1 MRAWALVFA
10 IVACISMGEPAAA
23 KRVALIIANANYT
36 HAATLKNPGADARL
50 MAGALRSA
58 GFDSV
63 EQFSN
68 LDKAALEATLLRFG
82 KRAESA
88 DVALIYFAGHGIE
101 AGGENYLIPTDAKL
115 ERDRDL
121 DVEATRLE
129 TALRMSEGARM
140 RIVILDACRNNPF
153 IASMQ
158 RSARS
163 RAIGRG
169 LAAIEPEGETLVVY
183 AAKAGA
189 TASDGDGAN
198 SPFASALAQRIVE
211 PGLEI
216 GIMFRSV
223 RDDVL
228 KRTNREQEPFTYGS
242 LSGNAFYFVPPRP
255 SAPGVAASPPVTDE
269 SLFWQGA
276 LAANSL
282 TGYRD
287 YLTRYPQGQFAG
299 LARENLAR
307 LTAPPVSPVAPQ
319 GGAPG
324 TSMVVGQSRYDNGVF
339 PNMARAFTANGH
351 ASRPAGDV
359 TEVVQRYAFKPDRGL
374 RSQLRDKMLA
384 AYGKP
389 GSEYRQQFEAL
400 YPKTDPFR
408 LATPFA
414 AQYGLSFDN
423 AADAAFALFESYRR
437 QGTAQWQ
444 PPTPLQADMARKQ
457 ISLAMARDPF
467 FKVMKGADLQT
478 ASDGM
483 WFTAAANIY
492 VEQGIAKQSRATQR
506 EFSDRIAGTVEQIL
520 GFSIAT
526 LRLTDDGYMTYVPAK
541 PPSPK

>member
-1 MRAWALVFA
+1 MLRIL
-10 IVACISMGEPAAA
+10 IVAVLACATFGQPVSA
-23 KRVALIIANANYT
+23 KRVALVIANSKYGFAP
-36 HAATLKNPGADARL
+36 ALKNPAADARL
-50 MAGALRSA
+50 IATALRSA
-58 GFDSV
+58 GFDTV
-63 EQFSN
+63 DQVADLN
-68 LDKAALEATLLRFG
+68 KAALEAALLRFG
-82 KRAESA
+82 KRAETA

-121 DVEATRLE
+121 DVEATRLD
-129 TALRMSEGARM
+129 TALRMGDGARM

-153 IASMQ
+153 LASMQ
-158 RSARS
+158 RSVRS
-163 RAIGRG
+163 RAVGRG
-169 LAAIEPEGETLVVY
+169 LATIEPEGETLVVY

-242 LSGNAFYFVPPRP
+242 LSGNAFYFVPPRATAGGTAIQSP
-255 SAPGVAASPPVTDE
+255 TASDE

-276 LAANSL
+276 MAANTPS
-282 TGYRD
+282 GFRD
-287 YLTRYPQGQFAG
+287 YLARYPKGQFAG

-307 LTAPPVSPVAPQ
+307 LTAPPLPQ
-319 GGAPG
+319 AGSQIGGASTG
-324 TSMVVGQSRYDNGVF
+324 MVVGQSRYDNGVF
-339 PNMARAFTANGH
+339 PNMSRAFTATGH
-351 ASRPAGDV
+351 AMRPAGEAAENV
-359 TEVVQRYAFKPDRGL
+359 ERFAFKPDRGL
-374 RSQLRDKMLA
+374 RSRLRDKMLSF
-384 AYGKP
+384 YGKP
-389 GSEYRQQFEAL
+389 GSEYRKQFEAI
-400 YPKTDPFR
+400 YPKDDPFR
-408 LATPFA
+408 LAAPFV

-457 ISLAMARDPF
+457 ISLAMRRDPF
-467 FKVMKGADLQT
+467 FKTMTGADLQT
-478 ASDGM
+478 AADGM
-483 WFTAAANIY
+483 WLTTSGNIY
-492 VEQGIAKQSRATQR
+492 VEQGIAKQVRSTQR
-506 EFSDRIAGTVEQIL
+506 EFSDRISGVIEQVL

-526 LRLTDDGYMTYVPAK
+526 LRLTDDGYMTYVPAN
-541 PPSPK
+541 PAAPK